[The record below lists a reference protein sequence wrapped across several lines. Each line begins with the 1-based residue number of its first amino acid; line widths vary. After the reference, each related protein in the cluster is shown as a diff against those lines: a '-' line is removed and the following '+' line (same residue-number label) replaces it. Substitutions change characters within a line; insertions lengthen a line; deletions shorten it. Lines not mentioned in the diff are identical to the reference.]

1 MLRFVL
7 EGGVCVPP
15 SSGLDGGTNTVSFSI
30 CLSISLFF
38 VLLPCNNH
46 CPLID
51 RLFSGCDGAVLWD
64 VGWGRMLWETSLMNE
79 GFGILTHMHNL
90 TWYTLCVCIIVAMSN
105 VCMYACLYE
114 HNNPLVLL

>member
-1 MLRFVL
+1 MFLHPVAL
-7 EGGVCVPP
+7 MEEQTPCP
-15 SSGLDGGTNTVSFSI
+15 SLSVS
-30 CLSISLFF
+30 LSLSFF
-38 VLLPCNNH
+38 LVLLSCLRNH

-51 RLFSGCDGAVLWD
+51 GVFSGCDGAVLWD

-90 TWYTLCVCIIVAMSN
+90 TRYTLCVCIIVAMSN

-114 HNNPLVLL
+114 HNTPLVLL